1 MITLRPAAERG
12 LSSLDWLKS
21 FHSFSFGEY
30 RDRRHMGFRA
40 LRVIN
45 DDTVDG
51 GAGFQPHSHRDM
63 EIVTYVI
70 DGALRHQDSLG
81 NKFAI
86 GPGEVQRMTA
96 GTGITHSEMNDAYDQ
111 PVHFLQIWI
120 LPDRSGIAPGYEQKA
135 FAAADKDG
143 TLRLI
148 VSPDGADG
156 SLRIHQD
163 TRIYASR
170 LAPGATVSASL
181 AAGRSAWVQVVAG
194 SLRVNGR
201 ALAAGD
207 GIAVEGESALTFAGP
222 DAGDTAEFL
231 LFDLA

>member
-21 FHSFSFGEY
+21 FHTFSFAEY
-30 RDRRHMGFRA
+30 VDRRHMGFRS

-51 GAGFQPHSHRDM
+51 GAGFRPHSHRDM
-63 EIVTYVI
+63 EIVTYVV
-70 DGALRHQDSLG
+70 DGALRHEDSLG
-81 NKFAI
+81 NKFTM
-86 GPGEVQRMTA
+86 GKDEVQRMTA
-96 GTGITHSEMNDAYDQ
+96 GTGITHSEMNDAYDT

-120 LPDRSGIAPGYEQKA
+120 LPAQGGLAPGYEQKA

-143 TLRLI
+143 KLKLI
-148 VSPDGADG
+148 VSPDGRDG

-170 LAPGATVSASL
+170 LGAGQTLPVTLAPR
-181 AAGRSAWVQVVAG
+181 RSAWVQVVSG
-194 SLRVNGR
+194 GLSLNGR
-201 ALAAGD
+201 ALSAGD
-207 GIAVEGESALTFAGP
+207 GAAVEGETSLTFAGR
-222 DAGDTAEFL
+222 DGTAEFL